1 MASEDLAGALAAVL
15 EGRGLRVHSCDSG
28 PAGQPR
34 ARLRTNVS
42 YVVLAVFLNEQ
53 DEVLLIQEAKREC
66 RGSWYLPAGRMEP
79 GESIVEAL
87 QREVKEEAGL
97 QCEPETLL
105 TVEERGPS
113 WIRFVFLARPTGG
126 TLKTSQE
133 ADAESL
139 QAGWYP
145 RSSLATPLRAH
156 DILHLIELAAQ
167 YRQQARHPPVLPQ
180 ELPCS
185 VVCQRLVATFTGA
198 QTVWVLVGTVG
209 TPHLPVTACDFAPME
224 QRGGLKV
231 AVLRLLQECLTLHS
245 LAVETKGLLGLQHL
259 GKDHTDGIC
268 LNVLLAVA
276 FRNPG
281 TQEEPPKIRG
291 ENYAWWKVGDVGLQ
305 DQLLR
310 RLLDCSTVP
319 LNR

>member
-1 MASEDLAGALAAVL
+1 M
-15 EGRGLRVHSCDSG
+15 HSCDSG

-79 GESIVEAL
+79 GETIVEAL

-105 TVEERGPS
+105 AVEERGPS

-156 DILHLIELAAQ
+156 DILHLIELAAR

-209 TPHLPVTACDFAPME
+209 APHLPVTACDFAPME

-259 GKDHTDGIC
+259 GKDHADGIC

-281 TQEEPPKIRG
+281 IQEEPPKIRG
-291 ENYAWWKVGDVGLQ
+291 ENYAWWKVGDAGLQ
-305 DQLLR
+305 GQLLQ
-310 RLLDCSTVP
+310 RLLDGSAVP